1 MRVGVA
7 GQHAPLNICAAFRA
21 HGSLGPMDADHR
33 KRDDRLFTI
42 KDVAATVRISE
53 RTLRDVIASLGF
65 RRPPGRKR
73 YLFNA
78 AQVARIRE
86 ALTCQATIPL
96 VPESE
101 YGAGLT
107 AADMNRERLRFAES
121 VRQRLGMSSRTA
133 RARETRE
140 INKEIRM
147 REDAESGKVFRDP
160 TTRGKWNVRKPYSS

>member
-7 GQHAPLNICAAFRA
+7 GQHAPLTFARRSAFTV
-21 HGSLGPMDADHR
+21 SLPLWRADHR

-42 KDVAATVRISE
+42 KDVAADMRVSE
-53 RTLRDVIASLGF
+53 RTLRDVIATLGF

-78 AQVARIRE
+78 AQVALIRE
-86 ALTCQATIPL
+86 ALQCRATIPME
-96 VPESE
+96 PESE

-107 AADMNRERLRFAES
+107 AADMNRERKRLAES
-121 VRQRLGMSSRTA
+121 VRQRLGMSSRA
-133 RARETRE
+133 LARETRE

-147 REDAESGKVFRDP
+147 REDTESGKVPRDP
-160 TTRGKWNVRKPYSS
+160 TTRGKWNVRKPYLS